1 MTVQLARWQLFL
13 LPVAKFTPD
22 LTLWQNLAGLWS
34 DGAAGGGF
42 TWLTKQGPLCDV
54 VLFSVLWCDGVR
66 SLGHVTGGCSMTQIV
81 ATKIVEPASLLFRR
95 QRLPRRNSLQQL
107 QLSHT
112 SSRWKLMGNLWVPY
126 FMFSPFLPNCLSCVF
141 HCNIL
146 SLKGKKN
153 RSDDFFFI
161 DGCPALSWMKT

>member
-1 MTVQLARWQLFL
+1 MTVQLAQWHLFL
-13 LPVAKFTPD
+13 LPVAEFTPD

-34 DGAAGGGF
+34 DVAAGGGF

-66 SLGHVTGGCSMTQIV
+66 CLGHVTGGCSMTQIV

-95 QRLPRRNSLQQL
+95 QRLLRRNLLQQL
-107 QLSHT
+107 QLSHM

-126 FMFSPFLPNCLSCVF
+126 FMFPPFLPNCLSYVLPLQHIQF
-141 HCNIL
+141 E
-146 SLKGKKN
+146 GEKK
-153 RSDDFFFI
+153 
-161 DGCPALSWMKT
+161 